1 MRKEKLEELKE
12 YIEEL
17 KVIKVRE
24 LFMPSKF
31 LSTKRY
37 ECILNNGNVISR
49 EKILKNGSDGSAS
62 VILPLTKE
70 GNTLLVVQSRP
81 FTNLS
86 VGIEL
91 PAGYIEDGEDPMVA
105 AQRELEEE
113 TGYVPDRLEFLT
125 NYYQDQ
131 GCMGALNHSYIA
143 YNCTHK
149 LEQRLDKDEFI
160 RYFECH
166 YDEALE
172 LLDLGYIKDA
182 GSQITLEKSY
192 RKLKQRKYI

>member
-1 MRKEKLEELKE
+1 MRKEKLEELKQ

-17 KVIKVRE
+17 KVIKVQE
-24 LFMPSKF
+24 LSMPSKF
-31 LSTKRY
+31 LSIKRY
-37 ECILNNGNVISR
+37 ECILNNGSVIPR
-49 EKILKNGSDGSAS
+49 EKILKNGRDGSAS

-70 GNTLLVVQSRP
+70 GNTLLVVQPRP

-113 TGYVPDRLEFLT
+113 TGYVPERLEFLT

-149 LEQRLDKDEFI
+149 LEQHLDKDEFI